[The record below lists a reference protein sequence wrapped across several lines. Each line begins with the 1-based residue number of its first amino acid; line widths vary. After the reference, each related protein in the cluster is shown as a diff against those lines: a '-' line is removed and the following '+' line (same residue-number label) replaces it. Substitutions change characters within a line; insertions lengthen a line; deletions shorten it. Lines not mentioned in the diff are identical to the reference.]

1 MPQQRGLLGREQ
13 SPCRSP
19 RRNILC
25 LVAPEEE
32 RMMSTEQDAADD
44 PGSTATVDVGD
55 QAAIERWTRAL
66 GLTDAALMKAVQVVG
81 PRVDRIKDYL
91 GAGGM
96 AGDQSDA

>member
-1 MPQQRGLLGREQ
+1 
-13 SPCRSP
+13 
-19 RRNILC
+19 
-25 LVAPEEE
+25 
-32 RMMSTEQDAADD
+32 MSTEQDAADD

-55 QAAIERWTRAL
+55 EAAIERWKRAL